1 MELIAE
7 LGMSVVL
14 RCDVVCGYES
24 LMLADGDME
33 PHFKFKKDTV
43 SGLDLPRLE
52 ISGCAR
58 RRTLV

>member
-24 LMLADGDME
+24 LMLADGDTE

-43 SGLDLPRLE
+43 SECVG
-52 ISGCAR
+52 
-58 RRTLV
+58 